1 MMTTARL
8 RVALALAALLAG
20 SAGPAARAADA
31 AAPPTYAVLFLIGD
45 QITIVGRQMT
55 TGSHLDRNTQM
66 PIAVDDA
73 TFDAVAMTAAEAA
86 IQRSRPGTAT
96 LRVSIRDPRLFALQ
110 ERLLTDSADSK
121 AMREAL
127 RDVLVKSGATHALVI
142 VKRRDQARF
151 ALNDGSVGA
160 GTIAGLGF
168 YVDDAMRTMR
178 TDTGERSQGF
188 IAPYAYVTVAL
199 LEVATMSAV
208 GSKSVSESS
217 MVTPADSR
225 TAVVAWDALS
235 AEAKVAALNKI
246 ISRAVGAAASDLL
259 AR

>member
-1 MMTTARL
+1 MTTPSRL
-8 RVALALAALLAG
+8 RLAFALGLFLIGAC
-20 SAGPAARAADA
+20 SQARAADA
-31 AAPPTYAVLFLIGD
+31 AGPTYAVLSLVGD
-45 QITIVGRQMT
+45 QFTIVGRQMA
-55 TGSHLDRNTQM
+55 TGSHLDRNSQM

-73 TFDAVAMTAAEAA
+73 AFDAVATTAAESA
-86 IQRSRPGTAT
+86 IARALPGTAT

-110 ERLLTDSADSK
+110 ERLFTDTADSK

-127 RDVLVKSGATHALVI
+127 REVLVKSGATHLLVI

-151 ALNDGSVGA
+151 ALRDGSVGT

-168 YVDDAMRTMR
+168 YVDDSMRTVR
-178 TDTGERSQGF
+178 TETGEHSQGF

-199 LEVATMSAV
+199 IEVATMRAL

-217 MVTPADSR
+217 MVTPADSKE
-225 TAVVAWDALS
+225 AVVAWDALS
-235 AEAKVAALNKI
+235 AEAKVVALNKVV
-246 ISRAVGAAASDLL
+246 SRAVSAAASDLL

>member
-1 MMTTARL
+1 MTSTARL
-8 RVALALAALLAG
+8 RLSLPLALLLA
-20 SAGPAARAADA
+20 AAAAPPARAADA
-31 AAPPTYAVLFLIGD
+31 AAPTYAVLSLVGD
-45 QITIVGRQMT
+45 QFTIVGRQMS
-55 TGSHLDRNTQM
+55 TGSHLERNSQM

-73 TFDAVAMTAAEAA
+73 AFDAVATTAAESAVKRA
-86 IQRSRPGTAT
+86 LPGAPT

-110 ERLLTDSADSK
+110 ERLFTDSVESK

-127 RDVLVKSGATHALVI
+127 HDVLVKSGATYLVAI

-151 ALNDGSVGA
+151 ALRDGRIGS

-168 YVDDAMRTMR
+168 YVDDATRTVR
-178 TDTGERSQGF
+178 QDTGERSQGF

-199 LEVATMSAV
+199 LEVASMKLV
-208 GSKSVSESS
+208 GSKSASESS
-217 MVTPADSR
+217 VMTPADSK
-225 TAVVAWDALS
+225 TAVVASDALS
-235 AEAKVAALNKI
+235 AEAKVRVLDNV